1 MKNTSSSNRYSD
13 AIFEIASQDDNL
25 SEGGDFLNE
34 LSEIFKD
41 RKIQKFFLDPKINN
55 NDKVALISESNI
67 QTDQKKINFLKLMI
81 EKNRLFLIDSIYSRY
96 KKLIDLNNG
105 VKRAEIIT
113 AFELTE
119 TQLNQINDKL
129 SNMTKT
135 KVIGNNVIDKTIL
148 GGFIAKFDDQMLD
161 MSTKGKLSELKDKI
175 LEW

>member
-25 SEGGDFLNE
+25 SEWGDFLNE

-55 NDKVALISESNI
+55 NDKVELISESNI
-67 QTDQKKINFLKLMI
+67 LTDQKKINFLKLMI

-175 LEW
+175 LE

>member
-25 SEGGDFLNE
+25 SEWGDFLNE
-34 LSEIFKD
+34 LSEIYKD
-41 RKIQKFFLDPKINN
+41 RKIQNFFLDPKINN
-55 NDKVALISESNI
+55 NDKVELISESNI
-67 QTDQKKINFLKLMI
+67 QTDQKKIKFLKLMI

>member
-13 AIFEIASQDDNL
+13 AIFEIASQDNNL
-25 SEGGDFLNE
+25 SEWGDFLNE

-55 NDKVALISESNI
+55 NDKVGLISESNI
-67 QTDQKKINFLKLMI
+67 QTDQKKINFLRLMI
-81 EKNRLFLIDSIYSRY
+81 EKNKLFLIDSIHDRY

-129 SNMTKT
+129 SNITKN
-135 KVIGNNVIDKTIL
+135 KVIGNNIVDKSIL

>member
-13 AIFEIASQDDNL
+13 AIFEIASQDGNL
-25 SEGGDFLNE
+25 SEWGDFLNE

-41 RKIQKFFLDPKINN
+41 TKIQKFFLDPKINN
-55 NDKVALISESNI
+55 NDKVSLISESNM
-67 QTDQKKINFLKLMI
+67 QTDKKKINFLRLMI
-81 EKNRLFLIDSIYSRY
+81 EKNKLFLIDSIYNRY

-113 AFELTE
+113 AFKLTE

-129 SNMTKT
+129 SNITKN
-135 KVIGNNVIDKTIL
+135 KVIGNNVVDKSIL

-161 MSTKGKLSELKDKI
+161 MSTMGKLSALKDKI
-175 LEW
+175 LE

>member
-25 SEGGDFLNE
+25 HEWGDFLKD

-55 NDKVALISESNI
+55 NDKVALISESDI
-67 QTDQKKINFLKLMI
+67 ESDDKKINFLRLMI
-81 EKNRLFLIDSIYSRY
+81 EKNKLFLIDSIHDRY

-129 SNMTKT
+129 SNITKT
-135 KVIGNNVIDKTIL
+135 KVIGNNVVDKSIL

-161 MSTKGKLSELKDKI
+161 MSTIGKLSELKDKI

>member
-25 SEGGDFLNE
+25 SEWGDFLNE

-81 EKNRLFLIDSIYSRY
+81 EKNKLFLVDSIYSRY

-113 AFELTE
+113 AFELNE

>member
-13 AIFEIASQDDNL
+13 AIFEIASQDNNL
-25 SEGGDFLNE
+25 SEWGDFLNE

-55 NDKVALISESNI
+55 NDKVGLISESNI
-67 QTDQKKINFLKLMI
+67 KTDQKKINFLRLMI
-81 EKNRLFLIDSIYSRY
+81 EKNKLFLIDSIHDRY

-129 SNMTKT
+129 SNITKN
-135 KVIGNNVIDKTIL
+135 KVIGNNIVDKSIL

-175 LEW
+175 LE

>member
-25 SEGGDFLNE
+25 SEWGDFLNE

-67 QTDQKKINFLKLMI
+67 LTDQKKINFLKLMI

>member
-25 SEGGDFLNE
+25 SEWGDFLNE

-81 EKNRLFLIDSIYSRY
+81 EKNKLFLIDSIYDRY

-113 AFELTE
+113 AFELSE

-175 LEW
+175 LE

>member
-25 SEGGDFLNE
+25 SEWGDFLNE

-113 AFELTE
+113 AFELNE

-135 KVIGNNVIDKTIL
+135 KVIGNNIIDKTIL

>member
-13 AIFEIASQDDNL
+13 AIFEIASQDGNL
-25 SEGGDFLNE
+25 SEWGDFLNE

>member
-1 MKNTSSSNRYSD
+1 MKKYLYL
-13 AIFEIASQDDNL
+13 E
-25 SEGGDFLNE
+25 
-34 LSEIFKD
+34 
-41 RKIQKFFLDPKINN
+41 KIQKFFLDPKINN

>member
-1 MKNTSSSNRYSD
+1 MNGV
-13 AIFEIASQDDNL
+13 I
-25 SEGGDFLNE
+25 FLND

-55 NDKVALISESNI
+55 NDKVALISESDI
-67 QTDQKKINFLKLMI
+67 ESDDKKINFLRLMI
-81 EKNRLFLIDSIYSRY
+81 EKNKLFLIDSIHDRY

-129 SNMTKT
+129 SNITKT
-135 KVIGNNVIDKTIL
+135 KVIGNNVVDKSIL

-175 LEW
+175 LE

>member
-25 SEGGDFLNE
+25 SEWGDFLNE

-55 NDKVALISESNI
+55 NDKVELISESNI

-135 KVIGNNVIDKTIL
+135 KVIGNNIIDKTIL

-175 LEW
+175 LE

>member
-25 SEGGDFLNE
+25 SEWGDFLNE

-55 NDKVALISESNI
+55 NNKVALISESNI

>member
-135 KVIGNNVIDKTIL
+135 KVIGNNIIDKTIL

>member
-25 SEGGDFLNE
+25 LEWGDFLND

-55 NDKVALISESNI
+55 NDKVALISESEIKSDN
-67 QTDQKKINFLKLMI
+67 KKINFLKLMI
-81 EKNRLFLIDSIYSRY
+81 EKNKLFLIDSIHNRY

-129 SNMTKT
+129 SNITKT
-135 KVIGNNVIDKTIL
+135 KVIGNNVVDKSIL

-175 LEW
+175 LE

>member
-25 SEGGDFLNE
+25 SEWGDFLIE

-55 NDKVALISESNI
+55 NVKVELISESNI
-67 QTDQKKINFLKLMI
+67 LSDQKKINFLKLMI

>member
-25 SEGGDFLNE
+25 SEWGDFLNE

-81 EKNRLFLIDSIYSRY
+81 EKNRLFLIDSINKRY

-175 LEW
+175 LE

>member
-25 SEGGDFLNE
+25 LEWGDFLND

-55 NDKVALISESNI
+55 NDKVALISESDI
-67 QTDQKKINFLKLMI
+67 ESDDKKINFLRLMI
-81 EKNRLFLIDSIYSRY
+81 EKNKLFLIDSIHDRY

-129 SNMTKT
+129 SNITKT
-135 KVIGNNVIDKTIL
+135 KVIGNNVVDKSIL

-161 MSTKGKLSELKDKI
+161 MSTIGKLSELKDKI

>member
-13 AIFEIASQDDNL
+13 AIFEIASQDNNL
-25 SEGGDFLNE
+25 SEWGDFLNE

-175 LEW
+175 LE

>member
-25 SEGGDFLNE
+25 SEWGDFLNE

-55 NDKVALISESNI
+55 NDKVELISESNI
-67 QTDQKKINFLKLMI
+67 QTDQQKINFLKLMI

>member
-25 SEGGDFLNE
+25 LEWGDFLND

-55 NDKVALISESNI
+55 NDKVALISESEIKSDN
-67 QTDQKKINFLKLMI
+67 KKINFLKLMI
-81 EKNRLFLIDSIYSRY
+81 EKNKLFLIDSIHDRY

-129 SNMTKT
+129 SNITKT
-135 KVIGNNVIDKTIL
+135 KVIGNNVVDKSIL

-175 LEW
+175 LE

>member
-13 AIFEIASQDDNL
+13 AIFEIASQDGNL
-25 SEGGDFLNE
+25 SEWGDFLNE

-55 NDKVALISESNI
+55 NDKVSLISESNM
-67 QTDQKKINFLKLMI
+67 QTDKKKINFLRLMI
-81 EKNRLFLIDSIYSRY
+81 EKNKLFLIDSIYNRY

-113 AFELTE
+113 AFKLTE

-129 SNMTKT
+129 SNITKN
-135 KVIGNNVIDKTIL
+135 KVIGNNVVDKSIL

-175 LEW
+175 LE

>member
-13 AIFEIASQDDNL
+13 AIFEIASQDNNL
-25 SEGGDFLNE
+25 NEWGDFLND

-55 NDKVALISESNI
+55 NDKVALISESDI
-67 QTDQKKINFLKLMI
+67 ESDDKKINFLRLMI
-81 EKNRLFLIDSIYSRY
+81 EKNKLFLIDSIHDRY

-129 SNMTKT
+129 SNITKT
-135 KVIGNNVIDKTIL
+135 KVIGNNVVDKSIL

-161 MSTKGKLSELKDKI
+161 VSTKGKLSELKDKI
-175 LEW
+175 LE

>member
-25 SEGGDFLNE
+25 SEWGDFLNE

-96 KKLIDLNNG
+96 QKLIDLNNG

-175 LEW
+175 LE

>member
-13 AIFEIASQDDNL
+13 EIFEIASQDDNL
-25 SEGGDFLNE
+25 SEWSDFLNE

-55 NDKVALISESNI
+55 NDKVELISESNI
-67 QTDQKKINFLKLMI
+67 LTDQKKINFLKLMI

>member
-25 SEGGDFLNE
+25 SEWGDFLNE

-113 AFELTE
+113 AFELNE

>member
-25 SEGGDFLNE
+25 HEWGDFLKD

-55 NDKVALISESNI
+55 NDKVALISESDI
-67 QTDQKKINFLKLMI
+67 ESDDKKINFLRLMI
-81 EKNRLFLIDSIYSRY
+81 EKNKLFLIDSIHDRY

-129 SNMTKT
+129 SNITKT
-135 KVIGNNVIDKTIL
+135 KVIGNNVVDKSIL

>member
-25 SEGGDFLNE
+25 SEWGDFLNE

-81 EKNRLFLIDSIYSRY
+81 EKNRLFLINSIYSRY

-113 AFELTE
+113 AFELSE

>member
-25 SEGGDFLNE
+25 SEWGDFLNE

-113 AFELTE
+113 AFELNE

-175 LEW
+175 LE

>member
-25 SEGGDFLNE
+25 SEWGDFLNE

-55 NDKVALISESNI
+55 NDKVELISESNI
-67 QTDQKKINFLKLMI
+67 LTDQKKINFLKLMI
-81 EKNRLFLIDSIYSRY
+81 EKNSLFLIDSIYSRY

>member
-25 SEGGDFLNE
+25 HEWGDFLKD

-41 RKIQKFFLDPKINN
+41 RKIQKFFLDPKIND
-55 NDKVALISESNI
+55 NDKVALISESDI
-67 QTDQKKINFLKLMI
+67 ESDDKKINFLRLMI
-81 EKNRLFLIDSIYSRY
+81 EKNKLFLIDSIHDRY
-96 KKLIDLNNG
+96 KKLIDLNDG

-129 SNMTKT
+129 SNITKT
-135 KVIGNNVIDKTIL
+135 KVIGNNVVDKSIL

-161 MSTKGKLSELKDKI
+161 MSTIGKLSELKDKI

>member
-25 SEGGDFLNE
+25 SEWGDFLNE
-34 LSEIFKD
+34 LSEIYKD

-55 NDKVALISESNI
+55 NDKVELISESNI

>member
-25 SEGGDFLNE
+25 SEWGDFLNE

-113 AFELTE
+113 AFKLTE
-119 TQLNQINDKL
+119 TQLNQINGKL

>member
-25 SEGGDFLNE
+25 SEWGDFLNE

-55 NDKVALISESNI
+55 NDKVELISESNI

-96 KKLIDLNNG
+96 KKQIDLNNG